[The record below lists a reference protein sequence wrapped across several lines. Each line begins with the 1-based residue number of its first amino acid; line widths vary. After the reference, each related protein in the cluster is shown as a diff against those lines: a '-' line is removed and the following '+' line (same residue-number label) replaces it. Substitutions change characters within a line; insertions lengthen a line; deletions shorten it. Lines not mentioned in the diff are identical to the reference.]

1 MADLEAPDSA
11 TPNPPAPPVAAPEPP
26 APVET
31 APPTEP
37 EQEDIPDGA
46 IEQGGQV
53 MVPLAALKA
62 EREQN
67 KTLKGKAAQADQM
80 TQWVNQARPYIDFL
94 QANPDLMKQRQEPTQ
109 APVAQTPAQDDP
121 AAIDLARTLD
131 LYTPEGQP
139 DAKRALKIMTTVET
153 LAERKAQAIVKPV
166 QDQSLQEKAIANFHQ
181 AANSQLPNGQTVDR
195 NVLWQIWSG
204 GDPRVLST
212 PQGAAAA
219 VALAYGM
226 QHMQAAPAI
235 QPPSQPPVVTESF
248 GSRIPGAKPLTEMD
262 QRVIQVR
269 GMDPKKYAE
278 HAKAFKPGETNQ
290 LED

>member
-11 TPNPPAPPVAAPEPP
+11 IPNPPPVADAAPEQAPPVA
-26 APVET
+26 T

-62 EREQN
+62 EREQV

-94 QANPDLMKQRQEPTQ
+94 QANPDLMKQREQT
-109 APVAQTPAQDDP
+109 APVAAPAVPAQEDP
-121 AAIDLARTLD
+121 AALDLARTLD

-139 DAKRALKIMTTVET
+139 DAKRALKLMNTVET

-166 QDQSLQEKAIANFHQ
+166 QDQSLQEKALANFHQ
-181 AANSQLPNGQTVDR
+181 AASSQLPNGQTVNRD
-195 NVLWQIWSG
+195 VLWQIWSG

-226 QHMQAAPAI
+226 QHMQQAPAI
-235 QPPSQPPVVTESF
+235 APPSQPPVVTESF

-262 QRVIQVR
+262 QRVIQIR

-278 HAKAFKPGETNQ
+278 HAKAFKPGETNT